1 MFQVTDRALDKM
13 AELRE
18 EQNAEEGQ
26 GLALVITDTQ
36 QLAVAVAEPDENDQ
50 VFERNGDPVVIVPA
64 PMTDALDGLVLDYVD
79 DGFALGRVE

>member
-13 AELRE
+13 AELRD

-50 VFERNGDPVVIVPA
+50 VFERDGDPVVIVPA

-79 DGFALGRVE
+79 DGFALGRVD